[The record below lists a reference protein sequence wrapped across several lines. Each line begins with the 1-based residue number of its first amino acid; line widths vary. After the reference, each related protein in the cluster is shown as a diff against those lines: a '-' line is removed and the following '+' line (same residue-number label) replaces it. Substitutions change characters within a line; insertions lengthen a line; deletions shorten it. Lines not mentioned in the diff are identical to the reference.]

1 MNAARNKDKKKPQP
15 LFQQAQIVARSSEDG
30 IDCIA
35 FRSFQVISFQ
45 MAIVFHMSDDR
56 LDCVSSSR
64 LTFDISRL
72 IVGDVMPRVLEMMT
86 SSPSR
91 STLWPR

>member
-1 MNAARNKDKKKPQP
+1 VDLNERCQQKDKKKPQP

-45 MAIVFHMSDDR
+45 MAASFIGSMTGSIAFR
-56 LDCVSSSR
+56 LRISR
-64 LTFDISRL
+64 LASHVWHLTFDCR
-72 IVGDVMPRVLEMMT
+72 
-86 SSPSR
+86 
-91 STLWPR
+91 